1 MGASSDA
8 DAKTSAAPTERAVR
22 GGGERSTPDR
32 ILDAAEALF
41 AERGFNGTSVRDIA
55 SSVGLNPAS
64 LYNHFANKEALYEA
78 VLARGIRPLVEVLE
92 RAAESEEIEA
102 GAIIQAVMDHL
113 ATTPHLPRLIYHEAL
128 TGGEHLADV
137 VRNWV
142 QPLLVPAMAAAE
154 RNRRASSWESD
165 ELVPMIAAWMH
176 MIFGHFAIAPML
188 GELFGHDPLTPEN
201 LERQTRFLRK
211 AALRLVGDA
220 DEAHSESASD

>member
-1 MGASSDA
+1 LGAPTDA
-8 DAKTSAAPTERAVR
+8 DTKASPAQRPGRSGTD
-22 GGGERSTPDR
+22 ERSTPDR

-78 VLARGIRPLVEVLE
+78 VLARGIRPLVELLE
-92 RAAESEEIEA
+92 RAAESPELEA
-102 GAIIQAVMDHL
+102 GEIIEAVMDHL

-128 TGGEHLADV
+128 TGGEHLGDV

-154 RNRRASSWESD
+154 RDRASSGWESD
-165 ELVPMIAAWMH
+165 ELVPLTAAWLH

-211 AALRLVGDA
+211 AAVRLVGDEPA
-220 DEAHSESASD
+220 QS